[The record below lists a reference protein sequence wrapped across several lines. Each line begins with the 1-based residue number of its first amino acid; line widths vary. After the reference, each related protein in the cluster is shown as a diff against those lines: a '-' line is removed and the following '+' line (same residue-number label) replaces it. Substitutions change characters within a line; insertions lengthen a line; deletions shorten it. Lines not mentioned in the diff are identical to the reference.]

1 MSIGPTGVG
10 KSSLANTLFGYNNSG
25 PAPFPVGHRTDTF
38 TKEATLKIGNWLGN
52 YDQKFSL
59 IDTAGTG
66 DTRNKDCQNALE
78 AVQFLKYQVQMVD
91 VFVLMFKGTNI
102 RFDESMQRQLEL
114 FESVFGHEMWENVVT
129 EVSFWK
135 HTEEH
140 LRERLKSHQNETLK
154 HKDLNEIYRQK
165 FNVGH
170 TIPTLFIDP
179 LYNNTGQA
187 TENESLQFETW
198 TDKLWEFTM
207 TNSPYSCSNLCRAP
221 HSFFVGTP
229 YISQEE
235 TLMVY
240 QGSSSSLKCYMW
252 ISGCYKQYIDSIEW
266 NFNGNFKFNG
276 KVSEVA
282 SNKFR
287 KYVVS
292 TLEIKDMDRH
302 KENMEL
308 KFSNKLLAT
317 RNYQA
322 QGHKSLCLVGPRP
335 PPTHHQHITFF

>member
-25 PAPFPVGHRTDTF
+25 PAPFPVGHRTKSF

-52 YDQKFSL
+52 HDQKFTL

-66 DTRNKDCQNALE
+66 DTRNKDCQKALE
-78 AVQFLKYQVQMVD
+78 AVHFLKYQVQMVD

-114 FESVFGHEMWENVVT
+114 FESAFGHEMWRNTVT
-129 EVSFWK
+129 EISFWK
-135 HTEEH
+135 HTKEH

-165 FNVGH
+165 FKVGH

-179 LYNNTGQA
+179 LYNTNGHA
-187 TENESLQFETW
+187 TENESLQFQKW
-198 TDKLWEFTM
+198 TDKLWEYTM
-207 TNSPYSCSNLCRAP
+207 KNSPYSCSNLCRAP
-221 HSFFVGTP
+221 HSFFVGIP

-240 QGSSSSLKCYMW
+240 QGGSASLKCYMW
-252 ISGCYKQYIDSIEW
+252 VSGCHQEYIDSIEW
-266 NFNGNFKFNG
+266 NFNGKRMNKYNG
-276 KVSEVA
+276 QVSKAA

-287 KYVVS
+287 KYVVA
-292 TLEIKDMDRH
+292 TIQIEDMDIH

-308 KFSNKLLAT
+308 KFLKKLLAL

-322 QGHKSLCLVGPRP
+322 QGHLTSPVKSCKVESL
-335 PPTHHQHITFF
+335 